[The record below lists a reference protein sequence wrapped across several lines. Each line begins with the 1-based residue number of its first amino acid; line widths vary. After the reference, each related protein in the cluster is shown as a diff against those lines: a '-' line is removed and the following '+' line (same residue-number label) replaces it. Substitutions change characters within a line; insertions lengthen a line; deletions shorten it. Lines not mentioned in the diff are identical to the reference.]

1 MSGRF
6 SVGDLVWTWNLPDE
20 KKETVWHKLDKPV
33 IGVIVEVKDLNR
45 PGFGFFNQV
54 LHVKFASG
62 DIITMSSNLIEP
74 INSKDLFSEY
84 KN

>member
-6 SVGDLVWTWNLPDE
+6 SVGDLVWSWNLPDD
-20 KKETVWHKLDKPV
+20 KGDTVWQRLDKPV
-33 IGVIVEVKDLNR
+33 IGVVVEVKEFHR
-45 PGFGFFNQV
+45 PKFGFFKQV

-62 DIITMSSNLIEP
+62 DIITMSSNLVEP
-74 INSKDLFSEY
+74 INNKDLISEY